1 MAGIFVGN
9 IISHSVYR
17 LASVELFDNPIT
29 RSKYI
34 YILKL
39 FYNI

>member
-17 LASVELFDNPIT
+17 LASVELFDNSIT
-29 RSKYI
+29 RCNYL

-39 FYNI
+39 YY